1 MSRPQVIT
9 APSEAQQLKTTAMNC
24 GGTWCDTFLIT
35 INADHPAEE
44 ALALARKLANGVELI
59 SKRLYDQINESDAVA
74 CIDEIAAV
82 GFLGGMCAA
91 LVQSVARGLPQ
102 EGGAQ

>member
-1 MSRPQVIT
+1 
-9 APSEAQQLKTTAMNC
+9 MNA
-24 GGTWCDTFLIT
+24 GGIWCDTYLIT
-35 INADHPAEE
+35 ISADHPAEE
-44 ALALARKLANGVELI
+44 ALELARKLAQGVELI
-59 SKRLYDQINESDAVA
+59 SKRLHDQINESNEFA

-91 LVQSVARGLPQ
+91 LVQSVARSLPQ